1 MTFTIFTIHLQS
13 FLNALDKQNKKQAQP
28 VTPTIE
34 TRINDN
40 GQSVTDITFADDYI
54 APTIEGFTFIGMV
67 DTELGS
73 PIVRLQIGQ
82 NITPSQHLALSGER
96 CDYCNQNRR
105 RTTSFLFQDS
115 TGEVYQIG
123 SRCVGEFFGRAILGS
138 LVSSQ
143 WLEDWQ
149 EQEKETSNNSGC
161 YNGLFDLIRY
171 LEVASIVISKVGY
184 TSKDNAEAWG
194 KTPTTTLI
202 NDYFANSFTRDYINN
217 LPSKEAAVDVLA
229 AIEWAETL
237 SGNEYY
243 NNLSHIAKA
252 RYFNSRK
259 HSGFAASIIPS
270 YLKHLERLEAAKH
283 AAPVVMPDIS
293 KRVVVVGTI
302 TGFKQ
307 IESNYGLT
315 TKMTVQSVNGFRVY
329 VSLPSSIGHAEIGDK
344 VKFTAQ
350 LAANPNDAA
359 HFYGNRPTKAEILQ
373 N

>member
-1 MTFTIFTIHLQS
+1 MTFTILTLYLES
-13 FLNALDKQNKKQAQP
+13 FFNALDKQNKKQAQP

-67 DTELGS
+67 DTEFDN

-105 RTTSFLFQDS
+105 RATSFLFKDAD
-115 TGEVYQIG
+115 GEVYQIG
-123 SRCVGEFFGRAILGS
+123 SSCVGEFFGRDVLGG

-149 EQEKETSNNSGC
+149 EQETSNNNGS
-161 YNGLFDLIRY
+161 YNGLFDLVRY
-171 LEVASIVISKVGY
+171 LEVANIVISKVGY
-184 TSKDNAEAWG
+184 TSKANAESWG

-202 NDYFANSFTRDYINN
+202 NDYFVDSFTRDYFNN
-217 LPSKEAAVDVLA
+217 LPSKADVVDVMA

-237 SGNEYY
+237 SGNEY
-243 NNLSHIAKA
+243 NNNVSHIAKA
-252 RYFNSRK
+252 RYFNARK

-270 YLKHLERLEAAKH
+270 YMRHLEKLAAAKH
-283 AAPVVMPDIS
+283 AAPIILPDTN
-293 KRVVVVGTI
+293 KRVIVVGTI
-302 TGFKQ
+302 TGIKQ
-307 IESNYGLT
+307 VESKYALT
-315 TKMTVQSVNGFRVY
+315 TKMTVQSLDGFRVY
-329 VSLPSSIGHAEIGDK
+329 VSLPSSISHAEVGDT

-350 LAANPNDAA
+350 LTANANDAT
-359 HFYGNRPTKAEILQ
+359 HFYGNRPTKSEILQ